1 MKCSIIAA
9 SRIMAHY
16 RLNCSLFH
24 RFDIFNLK
32 SKTYNFGTK
41 LEQPFLEVHRHHH
54 IEQDIMCISF
64 CVKAFLCPKS
74 MINFYRW

>member
-1 MKCSIIAA
+1 MKCPKFAV

-16 RLNCSLFH
+16 RLNCSLFN
-24 RFDIFNLK
+24 RFDIFILK

-64 CVKAFLCPKS
+64 YVKAFWRPKS
-74 MINFYRW
+74 MIYFYR